1 MKKTFQIL
9 SVLIVVVIAGLVFT
23 LTGKQQTTGNSILG
37 NNPITVYKSQ
47 SCGCCDQYV
56 GYLKGQ
62 GIQVNVQTTDNMDSI
77 KLKYGIPTS
86 MQSCHTSVIGNYF
99 VEGHVPVEAINKLIE
114 EGPNIKGIAMPGM
127 PTGSP
132 GMGGVK
138 NSPFVVYSISE
149 SGTSEFVKI

>member
-86 MQSCHTSVIGNYF
+86 MQSCHTPVIGNYF
-99 VEGHVPVEAINKLIE
+99 VEGN
-114 EGPNIKGIAMPGM
+114 
-127 PTGSP
+127 
-132 GMGGVK
+132 
-138 NSPFVVYSISE
+138 
-149 SGTSEFVKI
+149 